1 MMNRAEMERIWN
13 GPIVDSSKRN
23 RFDGK
28 HYEMTL
34 RIHRREVVAE
44 FKERGFYKNP
54 KAADQLRD
62 SLADR
67 MRAEFPP
74 GSRANL
80 DWVYSHPREVN

>member
-13 GPIVDSSKRN
+13 GPIVDSFKRN

-34 RIHRREVVAE
+34 RIRRWEVVAE
-44 FKERGFYKNP
+44 YKERGFYKNP
-54 KAADQLRD
+54 KAAEAMRAT
-62 SLADR
+62 LADR
-67 MRAEFPP
+67 MQAEYPT
-74 GSRANL
+74 GTRANL